1 VRTEIAQ
8 PASGAVGRGVG
19 RAFDHARAENR
30 AALIT
35 FLAAGDPDLAATE
48 RLACAAA
55 GAGADMIELGIPFT
69 DPLAD
74 GPVIQAAYTRAL
86 NGGVTVNAI
95 LTSVE
100 RIARGTGLPI
110 VLMTAFNPV
119 LARGVDRFC
128 RDASA
133 AGAAGVLVPD
143 LLPEDAG
150 ELCGSARRHGLD
162 TVFLAAPGAPERRL
176 RAPAAAAT
184 GFLYLV
190 SRRGVTGAHGG
201 PDAGLESDVARAR
214 AVCTIPL
221 AVGFGVS
228 TAADAARVAAVAD
241 GVIVGSA
248 LVAAAA
254 AATGRRSHTDAGS
267 PSPGGTDAAAVAVR
281 EVVLEIMTGIKR
293 KDR

>member
-1 VRTEIAQ
+1 VRAEVAQ
-8 PASGAVGRGVG
+8 HRAAGAVG
-19 RAFDHARAENR
+19 RAFDHARAEQR

-35 FLAAGDPDLAATE
+35 FLAAGDPDLATTE
-48 RLACAAA
+48 RLARAAA
-55 GAGADMIELGIPFT
+55 DAGADMIELGVPFT

-86 NGGVTVNAI
+86 AGGITVDAV
-95 LTSVE
+95 LATVE
-100 RIARGTGLPI
+100 RTARATGLPI

-128 RDASA
+128 RDAST

-143 LLPEDAG
+143 LLPEDAV
-150 ELCGSARRHGLD
+150 ELCDSARRHGLD
-162 TVFLAAPGAPERRL
+162 TVFLAAPAAPEGRL
-176 RAPAAAAT
+176 RAAAAAAT

-190 SRRGVTGAHGG
+190 SRRGVTGGHGG

-254 AATGRRSHTDAGS
+254 AAAATCHAADAG
-267 PSPGGTDAAAVAVR
+267 PPAHGGADAAATAVR
-281 EVVLEIMTGIKR
+281 EVVQEIMTGIRR
-293 KDR
+293 KDG